1 MKKFILFLI
10 CLAYVIGFLK
20 TVSFPF
26 VPSVDNKGAEIL
38 AFALYVLSFVYMIS
52 YTVISFFAF
61 PARSRFEDDY

>member
-26 VPSVDNKGAEIL
+26 VPSVAHKGAETL

-52 YTVISFFAF
+52 YAVISFFAF